1 MPFINT
7 KVSVKITEEKEKILA
22 SRLGKAIKC
31 FPGKSEAWLM
41 LNFEDNCKM
50 YFQGNNTKPSAML
63 EISIYGS
70 CTASACNV
78 MTAEVTKIISE
89 ELAVPPDRIYVKYSA
104 TEHWGWNGS
113 NF

>member
-7 KVSVKITEEKEKILA
+7 KTTVKISDDKEKRLA
-22 SRLGKAIKC
+22 ARLGSAIKN

-50 YFQGNNTKPSAML
+50 YFQGDNSRPAAMI
-63 EISIYGS
+63 EVSVFGT
-70 CTASACNV
+70 CTAAACNA
-78 MTAEVTKIISE
+78 MTAEVTDIISG
-89 ELAVPPDRIYVKYSA
+89 ELDIPADRIYVKYSE
-104 TEHWGWNGS
+104 TKNWGWNGS